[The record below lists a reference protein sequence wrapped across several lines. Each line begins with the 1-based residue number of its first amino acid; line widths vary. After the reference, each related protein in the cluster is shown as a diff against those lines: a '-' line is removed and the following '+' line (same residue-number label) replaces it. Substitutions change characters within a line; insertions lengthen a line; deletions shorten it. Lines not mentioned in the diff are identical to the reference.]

1 MLETV
6 AWAVMFMCLGA
17 VIVIGVFVVVLMISS
32 DQ

>member
-6 AWAVMFMCLGA
+6 AWAVFFMGLGA
-17 VIVIGVFVVVLMISS
+17 LIVIGVFVVVLMISS